1 MAKIGKSLFQ
11 SAGLGDTVAN
21 AIKRVAPNMKECG
34 GCSKRRATLNRLFP
48 FKRNQGE

>member
-21 AIKRVAPNMKECG
+21 VIKKVAPNMKECG
-34 GCSKRRATLNRLFP
+34 RCSKRRNTLNRLFP
-48 FKRNQGE
+48 YNRK